1 MIDKTVLVIVDPQYD
16 FMPGGALGVS
26 DGFSIVAPI
35 IDFARNN
42 KIEKVAFTSDWHP
55 EDHCSFSDNP
65 KFEDMSWPPHCIQ
78 NQRAS
83 MIESGLATAFSHAPV
98 FFKGQDPNKEQ
109 YSGFKGVS
117 EDGQSLY
124 DWLLGP
130 EVDDDFPEYPDLVVV
145 AGLALDYCV
154 HATAIDL
161 KYNDFDEVAVL
172 VDGTRPVS
180 YETGIVA
187 AADLAQE
194 GVIVA
199 TSEHLTRLAN

>member
-1 MIDKTVLVIVDPQYD
+1 MADNTALVIVDPQND
-16 FMPGGALGVS
+16 FFPGGPLGVP
-26 DGFSIVAPI
+26 DGFDIIAPI
-35 IDFARNN
+35 IDFARTN

-65 KFEDMSWPPHCIQ
+65 KFEDKSWPPHCVQ
-78 NQRAS
+78 NTVGSR
-83 MIESGLATAFSHAPV
+83 IESGLAAAFSYAPV
-98 FFKGQDPNKEQ
+98 FFKGQDKHKEE
-109 YSGFKGVS
+109 YSGLKGVS

-154 HATAIDL
+154 LSTAIDL

-172 VDGTRPVS
+172 IDGTRPVA
-180 YETGIVA
+180 YETGAQAVA
-187 AADLAQE
+187 ELVTE
-194 GVIVA
+194 GILVL
-199 TSEHLTRLAN
+199 TTEHLTRLS